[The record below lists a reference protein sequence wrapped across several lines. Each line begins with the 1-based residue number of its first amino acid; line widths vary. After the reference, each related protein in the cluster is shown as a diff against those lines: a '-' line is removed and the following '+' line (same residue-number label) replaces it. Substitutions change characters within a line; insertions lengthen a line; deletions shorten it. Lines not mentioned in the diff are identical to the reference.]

1 MKISFS
7 RIAAALVTAAAVISG
22 SATNVMAAGTT
33 YTPVTGGTIKVYQY
47 LTLDTD
53 ATVPNLSIGATI
65 AAGAAQN
72 ASGTNAAV
80 TSGVTPAN
88 VVITPAAFTP
98 ETSAYASA
106 QTIPADTGTR
116 VAEGATDPITLDSN
130 KYARSAMTLNFSGVS
145 FNEPGVYRYI
155 ITNDNT
161 AKAGVT
167 YDAVTTRVLDVYVL
181 DDGTGAL
188 QAPFYVLHKSAS
200 DAAVPVDGSAPS
212 ATKAQGFVNSL
223 TSSDLTISKT
233 VTGNQ
238 ASRDEYFEFTVNIT
252 GAGNGTV
259 FTVGGDYDTTT
270 VVTGNNPTT
279 HTNPTTVT
287 ANATGAASATFWLQG
302 GQDVVLQGILPG
314 TAYTIGEN
322 KTTIDNEGYTPSA
335 TINGTAA
342 SFVTDTYNVSGSI
355 ASADVAVAFTN
366 AKSGTVP
373 TGVLTSVLPGLL
385 LLGCAA
391 GGIFIIAKRKKENE
405 SAE

>member
-7 RIAAALVTAAAVISG
+7 RIAAVLVTAAAVISG

-98 ETSAYASA
+98 ATEAYASA